1 MPRFT
6 WTAPQNDGEMSV
18 SGDINDAAGVSLG
31 NVLSE
36 LISHGSDRLIIDVSG
51 VTSLS
56 LVGMNALIS
65 ATGNASSLRIQRGN
79 EVVDQLISE
88 LGVQYLYGPAR
99 RTADGS

>member
-1 MPRFT
+1 
-6 WTAPQNDGEMSV
+6 
-18 SGDINDAAGVSLG
+18 
-31 NVLSE
+31 
-36 LISHGSDRLIIDVSG
+36 
-51 VTSLS
+51 
-56 LVGMNALIS
+56 MNALIS